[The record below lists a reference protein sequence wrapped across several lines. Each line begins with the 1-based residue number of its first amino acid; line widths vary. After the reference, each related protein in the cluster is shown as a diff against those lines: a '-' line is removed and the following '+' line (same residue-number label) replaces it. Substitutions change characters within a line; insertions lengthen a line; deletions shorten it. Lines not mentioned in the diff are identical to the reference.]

1 MELSMR
7 KSRRRDIS
15 FRLQG
20 KTQTDCIAPA
30 KSEPVPRHGTGKKQ
44 SLPVLSP
51 SSGLSARIPV
61 LSSFLVPRSEFR
73 PCRVKTET
81 FTLIELLIVIAIIA
95 ILASMLLPAL
105 SVARKKA
112 YSINCIGN
120 LRQQGV
126 SFMLYN
132 DNYDGYF
139 PIYGMKRDAKDITW
153 INLLLENGG
162 ITVKSI
168 VDPGLKAV
176 IAQDKTYGGY
186 SYSGYGYNFRY
197 VGSYAGRGIPSAN
210 VDSTRS
216 AKLQEFKRPSEGY
229 LVMDAAK
236 NNGRYDTGNYRVI
249 EYPGSSSGNGTIDA
263 VRHDGTVNVLY
274 LDGHAVGV
282 RVQSRLNPYA
292 TLGTNNTIN
301 WTGGRRGIEVNGIMY

>member
-1 MELSMR
+1 MR
-7 KSRRRDIS
+7 
-15 FRLQG
+15 
-20 KTQTDCIAPA
+20 
-30 KSEPVPRHGTGKKQ
+30 
-44 SLPVLSP
+44 
-51 SSGLSARIPV
+51 RI
-61 LSSFLVPRSEFR
+61 
-73 PCRVKTET
+73 

-95 ILASMLLPAL
+95 ILAAMLLPAL
-105 SVARKKA
+105 NVARKKA

-132 DNYDGYF
+132 DNYEGYF
-139 PIYGMKRDAKDITW
+139 PVYGMKRDTKDITW

-162 ITVKSI
+162 ITVKTI

-176 IAQDKTYGGY
+176 IAQDKTYAGY

-197 VGSYAGRGIPSAN
+197 VGSYTGRGIPSAN
-210 VDSTRS
+210 TDSTRS

-229 LVMDAAK
+229 LVMDGAK
-236 NNGRYDTGNYRVI
+236 NTGLYDTGNYRVI

-274 LDGHAVGV
+274 LDGHAAGV

-301 WTGGRRGIEVNGIMY
+301 WTGGRQGIEVNGVMY